1 MSAQQVIAEETRL
14 VILKELDLQANK
26 SITSEAMRRIL
37 LKDWVID
44 QPREWVEE
52 EFRYL
57 VSMKAI
63 DTIQARSV
71 LIAKLTERGEQHLKG
86 LINIPGIQRPSS
98 MDR

>member
-14 VILKELDLQANK
+14 IILKELDLQANK

-37 LKDWVID
+37 LQDWVID

-63 DTIQARSV
+63 ETHQARSV
-71 LIAKLTERGEQHLKG
+71 MIAKLTERGEQHLQG
-86 LINIPGIQRPSS
+86 LINIPGIQRPSPGG
-98 MDR
+98 R

>member
-14 VILKELDLQANK
+14 IILKELDLQANK

-57 VSMKAI
+57 VSMKAVE
-63 DTIQARSV
+63 TIQVRSV
-71 LIAKLTERGEQHLKG
+71 LIAKLTERGEQHLQG